1 MEKLKKCPF
10 CGGELK
16 IVNWHTALGKDF
28 GMSCKDCG
36 MIFRSGRTTLTE
48 KEAIEI
54 CNTRKPMER
63 IVERLEQQERQ
74 YNRRAKE
81 FLTLGEKVYHE
92 KYYAKACSYDH
103 AIKIVKE
110 EME

>member
-1 MEKLKKCPF
+1 MEQLKKCPF
-10 CGGELK
+10 CGGEAILSHANLDWF
-16 IVNWHTALGKDF
+16 VRCNRCF
-28 GMSCKDCG
+28 CKT
-36 MIFRSGRTTLTE
+36 RTFKSQKSAILTW
-48 KEAIEI
+48 
-54 CNTRKPMER
+54 NNRKPMER

-92 KYYAKACSYDH
+92 KHYAKACSYDH

-110 EME
+110 EMG